1 MIYVILAL
9 YTRSGELSLL
19 LRFLTFGA
27 DHLRKP
33 IPLILG
39 MDRNEVKSQEL
50 RC

>member
-9 YTRSGELSLL
+9 YTRSGELGLL

-27 DHLRKP
+27 NHLEKL

-39 MDRNEVKSQEL
+39 WIEIR
-50 RC
+50 